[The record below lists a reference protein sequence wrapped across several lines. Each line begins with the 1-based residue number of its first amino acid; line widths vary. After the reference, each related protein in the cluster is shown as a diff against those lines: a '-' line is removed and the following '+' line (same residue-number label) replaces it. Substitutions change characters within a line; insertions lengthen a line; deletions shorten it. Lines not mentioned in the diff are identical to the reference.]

1 MRGARP
7 GIAVARRGGPARLC
21 VVLVALGCLRPP
33 SPQPAVIVPPPAT
46 APPPP
51 APAAPTAVAS
61 PVARG
66 LPVPAARGIP
76 RPSGAPGNLTVLDW
90 AGFKGAVSWTFDDAQ
105 PSHIAHYAE
114 LAAVGVPM
122 TFYITTNND
131 AEPGFLET
139 WQRAVKDGHELGN
152 HSVHHCHA
160 DLTGCTSGRPLPTL
174 EAELDDASAYLV
186 AHTGQPAVWTAA
198 SPFGDRGYERPDA
211 TRFFI
216 NRGVPG
222 GTIAPRDDTDR
233 FNLPTHPLTANE
245 TAARMNQATD
255 TARAGGRWVIFLV
268 HTLTPTGAVWYAPV
282 ATTEVTAAMAHAK
295 ALPDVWTGTLVD
307 VGAYWWG
314 QKLVTEAKPAVSG
327 NTTTWSWTLPPH
339 FPPGKILRVKV
350 DGGTPSQNGEPLTWS
365 DHGYY
370 EVALDAGSLTLG
382 P

>member
-1 MRGARP
+1 VTGVPAKP
-7 GIAVARRGGPARLC
+7 TAV
-21 VVLVALGCLRPP
+21 
-33 SPQPAVIVPPPAT
+33 

-51 APAAPTAVAS
+51 GPATPAAAP
-61 PVARG
+61 PLARG
-66 LPVPAARGIP
+66 LPVPAARGVP

-90 AGFKGAVSWTFDDAQ
+90 AGFQGAVSWTFDDAQ

-122 TFYITTNND
+122 TFYITTSND
-131 AEPGFLET
+131 AEPGFLDT
-139 WQRAVKDGHELGN
+139 WRRAVQDGNELGN

-160 DLTGCTSGRPLPTL
+160 DLTGCTSGRPLATL

-216 NRGVPG
+216 NRGVPE

-233 FNLPTHPLTANE
+233 FNLPTHPLTADE
-245 TAARMNQATD
+245 TAVRMNQVTEA
-255 TARAGGRWVIFLV
+255 ARGDGRWVIFLV

-307 VGAYWWG
+307 VAAYWWG
-314 QKLVTEAKPAVSG
+314 QKLLSEAPPAVAG
-327 NTTTWSWTLPPH
+327 TTTTWRWTLPPH
-339 FPPGKILRVKV
+339 FPPGKLLRVRV
-350 DGGTPSQNGEPLTWS
+350 DGGTPTQNGRPLDWS
-365 DHGYY
+365 EHGYY
-370 EVALDAGSLTLG
+370 EVALDAGSLALG